1 MNSLDEAFLIYKAAN
16 DVSKDKRLQD
26 AILDILFDQSRA
38 ALQTKQ
44 RALKDL
50 LGETLSRDEIKQLM
64 RDNKIPHQKS
74 PYKRQRAKK
83 IYERST
89 GMPVKTPEAG
99 EGIHAYKNPARRT
112 LTQEGYKTP
121 AGYEVHHL
129 NAVHGHNDPENMA
142 LIKPEGHSAF
152 HMMHPDTDE
161 VNSFM
166 STITGEEPKMRE
178 IMYGM
183 KEPKKWKGKENPSE
197 SVQSLVNRINAT
209 KKLNS

>member
-1 MNSLDEAFLIYKAAN
+1 MDPIEEAFLIYKAAN

-44 RALKDL
+44 RALKDI

-64 RDNKIPHQKS
+64 RDNKIPHQRS
-74 PYKRQRAKK
+74 PYKRKRAKK

-89 GMPVKTPEAG
+89 GMPVNTPKAG
-99 EGIHAYKNPARRT
+99 EGIHAYRNPARKL

-121 AGYEVHHL
+121 GGYEVHHL
-129 NAVHGHNDPENMA
+129 NAVHGQNDPENMA
-142 LIKPEGHSAF
+142 LIKPEDHSAF
-152 HMMHPDTDE
+152 HMMNPNPEDVHGYMDTSGYDE
-161 VNSFM
+161 
-166 STITGEEPKMRE
+166 EMRD

-183 KEPKKWKGKENPSE
+183 KQPKKWKGKDNPSE
-197 SVQSLVNRINAT
+197 SVRELVNRYNAT
-209 KKLNS
+209 KKLDG